1 MSDYTAISNVNK
13 TLISLL
19 WNSIK
24 EDSQANSIVATED
37 QISLSSPKAIE
48 SEPTKNL
55 SLFLYQITELTTM
68 RNQPTPLQESNKI
81 RPPPLYLA
89 LHYLVTPYTQNTEKD
104 DLLLGKIMQ
113 IFADN
118 AILRGSILYGSL
130 AENGADLKIVMDP
143 LVIDDLN
150 KLWAIFGTQY
160 RLCVSYSV
168 APVIIELTREEE
180 AARVIEQKAEYTFI
194 KRKKE

>member
-13 TLISLL
+13 TLASLL

-55 SLFLYQITELTTM
+55 SLFLYQITEFSTM

-104 DLLLGKIMQ
+104 HLLLGKVMQ

-143 LVIDDLN
+143 LLIDDLN

-160 RLCVSYSV
+160 KLCVSYSV

-180 AARVIEQKAEYTFI
+180 AARVIEQKAEYNFI